1 MYGIRNGI
9 IGAQEYYDSIVDMY
23 ADWGVDFIKCDD
35 ICNTNLY
42 VQNHYSAAHEVEMLH
57 RAIEKTGREMVLSL
71 SPGPALIEKAW
82 HYEKYA
88 NMWRITDDFWD
99 RWDLLLNMFD
109 RCELWQNHVSAGSYP
124 DCDMLPL
131 GKIGKG
137 FAEERDTAFT
147 REEQITMVTLWC
159 MFGSPLMIGAELTK
173 LDEWTLSL
181 LTRKEILKL
190 VSSEYTGR
198 QFVKEKE
205 YAIWSCLNEKNGEQ
219 YVALFNF
226 LDEAQEIACRISE
239 IEQFAESSWKELY
252 QNDDEQTK
260 SGIREQAALELWTGK
275 KMQIQDLHIADL
287 VPAHGARLFRLK

>member
-1 MYGIRNGI
+1 M
-9 IGAQEYYDSIVDMY
+9 
-23 ADWGVDFIKCDD
+23 K
-35 ICNTNLY
+35 
-42 VQNHYSAAHEVEMLH
+42 
-57 RAIEKTGREMVLSL
+57 
-71 SPGPALIEKAW
+71 
-82 HYEKYA
+82 